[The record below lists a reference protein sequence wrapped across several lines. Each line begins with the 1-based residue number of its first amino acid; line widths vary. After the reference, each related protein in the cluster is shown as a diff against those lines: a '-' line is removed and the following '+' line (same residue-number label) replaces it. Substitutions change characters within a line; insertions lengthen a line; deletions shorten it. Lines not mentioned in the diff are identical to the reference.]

1 MLEAARSEHP
11 EAEIVVK
18 THPDVI
24 SGKKRGHLTD
34 LAARGRVRLLTE
46 PCNPAALLD
55 EVDRVYVMTSLLGFE
70 ALMADKP
77 VTCFGVPF
85 YAGWGLTDDRGS
97 IPGRRGRPR
106 SLEELF
112 AAAYLL
118 YARYVDPETGERCEA
133 ERVIEH
139 LALQR
144 RVGERNAKTMVCV
157 GFSAWKRGFVSSFV
171 RGPGNRVRFAKSARD
186 AERKLDE
193 DAALLAWGTKD
204 DASLQ
209 RLSKRRGVPLWRMED
224 GFLRSV
230 GLGSDLFAPASL
242 VVDRQGIYYDPTR
255 PSELERTLSEAR
267 FTDEELTRAK
277 ALRERIVAT
286 GISKYNVG
294 VKRRVGPPPDD
305 ERDVVL
311 VVGQVED
318 DASIQ
323 LGCLDVR
330 RNEDLLRAT
339 RLARPHAYVLYKPHP
354 DVVSGNRADSLA
366 LQTAERLCDEV
377 VVDASLADCLAV
389 ADEVHTMTSLVGFEA
404 LLRDKHVEVYGQP
417 FYAGWGLTKDR
428 HPHPRRTRRLTLD
441 ELVAGALLRYPR
453 YVHPVTGRYT
463 TPERVV
469 ELLRSAPRPSAWET
483 TWPGRQLRKLVNL
496 VPATSGLRRPPSTST
511 RVRPKKPSPLPDFGV
526 TNALLLQGPAGPFMR
541 RFAEELEDAGIRA
554 TKVNFHAGDVFWF
567 PGPKAV
573 SYRGKPEDFGG
584 WVDQLMED
592 LGIDGIFLFGDC
604 RRHHRAAIEAAE
616 RRGARVWVF
625 EEGYLRPDWIT
636 LEEHGVNGYSRMPKD
651 PDFYRSLNLPE
662 PPPPEPVGQVFHLMA
677 WYSTFSALSFTH
689 LNDGFR
695 HYEHHR
701 DLNAWHHT
709 AAWLRGLGR
718 KKRFQLAER
727 HLMARFEGELSG
739 RYFFVPL
746 QVHNDF
752 QIVHSPYDD
761 FWQFVREVAET
772 FATHADPEHHIV
784 FKHHPMDRPFREHGA
799 DFAALALELGLGD
812 RLHYCHDLHLPTLLK
827 HAKGTITCNSTV
839 GLSSI
844 HHQTPVKV
852 MGTAVYDMPGLT
864 HHGSLA
870 SFLRARNL
878 PNARLYEQF
887 RRYLIYENQV
897 NGSFYKRLPGL
908 QTGTGVRWFATRRP
922 NRD

>member
-1 MLEAARSEHP
+1 
-11 EAEIVVK
+11 
-18 THPDVI
+18 
-24 SGKKRGHLTD
+24 
-34 LAARGRVRLLTE
+34 
-46 PCNPAALLD
+46 
-55 EVDRVYVMTSLLGFE
+55 
-70 ALMADKP
+70 
-77 VTCFGVPF
+77 
-85 YAGWGLTDDRGS
+85 
-97 IPGRRGRPR
+97 
-106 SLEELF
+106 
-112 AAAYLL
+112 
-118 YARYVDPETGERCEA
+118 
-133 ERVIEH
+133 
-139 LALQR
+139 
-144 RVGERNAKTMVCV
+144 
-157 GFSAWKRGFVSSFV
+157 
-171 RGPGNRVRFAKSARD
+171 
-186 AERKLDE
+186 
-193 DAALLAWGTKD
+193 
-204 DASLQ
+204 
-209 RLSKRRGVPLWRMED
+209 
-224 GFLRSV
+224 
-230 GLGSDLFAPASL
+230 
-242 VVDRQGIYYDPTR
+242 
-255 PSELERTLSEAR
+255 LSEAR

-354 DVVSGNRADSLA
+354 DVVSGNRRDTLPLHVAN
-366 LQTAERLCDEV
+366 RLCDEV

-404 LLRDKHVEVYGQP
+404 LLRQKRVEVYGQP

-428 HPHPRRTRRLTLD
+428 HPHPRRARRLSLD
-441 ELVAGALLRYPR
+441 ELVAGVLLRYPR
-453 YVHPVTGRYT
+453 YVHPVTKRYT

-469 ELLRSAPRPSAWET
+469 AMFGSAPRPGVWET
-483 TWPGRQLRKLVNL
+483 TRPGRKLRKLVN
-496 VPATSGLRRPPSTST
+496 VVSAATHSVSRSWDGAAGAMPPPRPQPSH
-511 RVRPKKPSPLPDFGV
+511 LPDFGV

-567 PGPKAV
+567 PGPQAV
-573 SYRGKPEDFGG
+573 SFRGKPEDFGS
-584 WVDQLMED
+584 WIEQLMED

-616 RRGARVWVF
+616 RRRARVWVF

-636 LEEHGVNGYSRMPKD
+636 LEEHGVNGYSRMPRD
-651 PDFYRSLNLPE
+651 PEFYRGLELPE

-689 LNDGFR
+689 LNEGFR
-695 HYEHHR
+695 HYRHHR
-701 DLNAWHHT
+701 NLNAWHHT
-709 AAWLRGLGR
+709 AAWLRGLAR

-739 RYFFVPL
+739 RYFLVPL

-761 FWQFVREVAET
+761 FWQFVSEVAET

-784 FKHHPMDRPFREHGA
+784 FKHHPMDRPFREYGT
-799 DFAALALELGLGD
+799 DFAQLARDLDLEG

-827 HAKGTITCNSTV
+827 KARGTITCNSTV

-864 HHGSLA
+864 HQGSLA
-870 SFLRARNL
+870 GFLRDPGR
-878 PNARLYEQF
+878 PDRELYTRF
-887 RRYLIYENQV
+887 RRFLLHQNQV
-897 NGSFYKRLPGL
+897 NGSFYKRLPGRDS
-908 QTGTGVRWFATRRP
+908 GAGVRWYPGVPRRP
-922 NRD
+922 GSESRAAPTRGR